1 LERQIP
7 KIYDGSTDNPGGY
20 YDFAG
25 ITEIHSGIEIDGTA
39 KVLDKLTLTAML
51 SLGDYKYEGTSTSN
65 RYDSA
70 NNPVGGGTATKL
82 YLDGVRV
89 GDAAQTTAALGA
101 TYEILPRFTVDANYN
116 YVDKLYAAISP
127 GSFTAENNRGALQLP
142 SYGTADTG
150 LSYKLLVGK
159 NKSNSVGFRLNVN
172 NVFDYIYIA
181 EAKTNIFAD
190 DVPTVPTYK
199 GIANTNQVFFGFGRT
214 WNFSLRYD
222 F

>member
-1 LERQIP
+1 
-7 KIYDGSTDNPGGY
+7 
-20 YDFAG
+20 
-25 ITEIHSGIEIDGTA
+25 
-39 KVLDKLTLTAML
+39 ML
-51 SLGDYKYEGTSTSN
+51 SLGDWKYEGTSTSN

-70 NNPVGGGTATKL
+70 NNQIGTGSTL
-82 YLDGVRV
+82 FLDGVRV

-127 GSFTAENNRGALQLP
+127 GNFTKEDNRGALQLP
-142 SYGTADTG
+142 SYGTADAG

-172 NVFDYIYIA
+172 NLFDYTYIA
-181 EAKTNIFAD
+181 EAKTNIFAA
-190 DVPTVPTYK
+190 DVPTVTTYK
-199 GIANTNQVFFGFGRT
+199 GIATTNQVYFGFGRT
-214 WNFSLRYD
+214 WNFALRYD